1 MVKIILELADGIGN
15 SVPNLVAQTEK
26 ELVAWRPICYHA
38 LQGNLLRLESYKRE
52 RNTIKLRIR
61 ENTGYFELE

>member
-1 MVKIILELADGIGN
+1 MQH

-52 RNTIKLRIR
+52 RRNTIKLRIR

>member
-1 MVKIILELADGIGN
+1 MPSLIKKSWTVSYF

-38 LQGNLLRLESYKRE
+38 FQGNLLRLESYKRE
-52 RNTIKLRIR
+52 RNTIKPRIR
-61 ENTGYFELE
+61 ENAGYFELE